1 MYSLITNSKKGILI
15 LSMLLMGVLTS
26 CGDSGTDGRNIDIP
40 GVDGPYVVLNDDDVL
55 ISMVFE
61 SLPLEGGLRYNIPKY
76 PNSFVEV
83 APDFQSDGTLL
94 SFSIALKDVFDDS
107 LDSLDPQTLPGGRP
121 LPGVRDGRLPAVAFS
136 IENFYGV
143 GVYIGPSVFGLF
155 VPFNTGFDT
164 AVITARFYTDGVRT
178 GNISLV
184 GKDDEGKNS
193 GLLLMLDL
201 GSKTT
206 RLLKQVADI

>member
-1 MYSLITNSKKGILI
+1 MNTLITKSQKGLVI
-15 LSMLLMGVLTS
+15 LSMLLMGILTS

-76 PNSFVEV
+76 PNSYVEV
-83 APDFQSDGTLL
+83 APDFQSNGTLL
-94 SFSIALKDVFDDS
+94 SFSIALKDVFSDS
-107 LDSLDPQTLPGGRP
+107 VGALDPQTLPGGRP

-136 IENFYGV
+136 IENFFGV
-143 GVYIGPSVFGLF
+143 GVYIGPSVFGLY

-164 AVITARFYTDGVRT
+164 AIVTARFYTDGVRT
-178 GNISLV
+178 GNISLI
-184 GKDDEGKNS
+184 GRDTDGKNS

-201 GSKTT
+201 GSKTK